1 MTGFLLITDSLFYR
15 IMNAPYTIVRYV
27 KMNSVKPRT
36 LVDLSKENLEL
47 KARIKQLELL
57 NKELLLTIKHLSESK
72 K

>member
-1 MTGFLLITDSLFYR
+1 
-15 IMNAPYTIVRYV
+15 
-27 KMNSVKPRT
+27 MNSVKPRT